1 MTIRDFMTT
10 GVQTVGPDTTILE
23 VAQLMRDV
31 DTGVVPVVS
40 GALLAGVVTDRDI
53 VVRVIADG
61 ADPATARVEDYMTRN
76 PTTVSP
82 ETGIQQ
88 AAQLMQR
95 DQIRRLPVTQGTELV
110 GIISI
115 GDLAVDTGKDKLVG
129 DTLEEISEPAAPSLY
144 VRPEVV

>member
-1 MTIRDFMTT
+1 MSIRDIVTT
-10 GVQTVGPDTTILE
+10 NVQTVDPDATIFE

-40 GALLAGVVTDRDI
+40 GGLLAGVLTDRDI

-61 ADPATARVEDYMTRN
+61 ADPRTARVNDYMTRN
-76 PTTVSP
+76 PTTVTLD
-82 ETGIQQ
+82 TGIQQ

-95 DQIRRLPVTQGTELV
+95 DQVRRLPVVQGPELV

-115 GDLAVDTGKDKLVG
+115 GDLAVDTDKDRLVG
-129 DTLEEISEPAAPSLY
+129 DTLEEISRPAAPDLPS
-144 VRPEVV
+144 

>member
-1 MTIRDFMTT
+1 MTIRDYMTT
-10 GVQTVGPDTTILE
+10 NVQTADPNTTLFE

-40 GALLAGVVTDRDI
+40 GGALVGLITDRDI
-53 VVRVIADG
+53 VVRAIADG
-61 ADPATARVEDYMTRN
+61 ADPSTAKVEDYLSRT

-82 ETGIQQ
+82 DTDVQQ

-95 DQIRRLPVTQGTELV
+95 DQIRRLPVVQGTELV

-129 DTLEEISEPAAPSLY
+129 DTLEDISRPAEPTL
-144 VRPEVV
+144 